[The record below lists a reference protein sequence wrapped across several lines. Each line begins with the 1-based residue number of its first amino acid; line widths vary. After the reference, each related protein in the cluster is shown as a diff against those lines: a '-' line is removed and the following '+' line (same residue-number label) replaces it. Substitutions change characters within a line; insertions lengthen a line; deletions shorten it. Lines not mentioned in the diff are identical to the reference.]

1 MPTALLLGA
10 TSDMAVAIARKMAEQ
25 GNDIQLAARNA
36 ARLTPLQSDLTVR
49 YNINCTIYEFDAT
62 DFASHSTF
70 FELLPT
76 KPDITICVF
85 GYMSDNKIAGQ
96 DWQESAKM
104 ISSNYTGAVSILNV
118 VAKYYAEK
126 KNGVIVGISSV
137 AGERGRQS
145 NYIYGSAK
153 AGFTAYLSGLRNSMH
168 QFGVHVIT
176 VLPGFVYTKMT
187 ADLKLPPLLTATPE
201 MVADAVA
208 SAIKK
213 KKSIVYVKWMW
224 RWIMLTIKT
233 IPESIFK
240 KLKL

>member
-1 MPTALLLGA
+1 MSTVLLLGA
-10 TSDMAVAIARKMAEQ
+10 TSDMAVAIARKMAEE
-25 GNDIQLAARNA
+25 GNNIQLASRNSS
-36 ARLTPLQSDLTVR
+36 RLSALQSDLTLR
-49 YNINCTIYEFDAT
+49 YNINCTVHEFDAT
-62 DFASHSTF
+62 DFKSHQIF
-70 FELLPT
+70 FDSLPV
-76 KPDITICVF
+76 KPEITICVF
-85 GYMSDNKIAGQ
+85 GYMSDNTIATE
-96 DWQESAKM
+96 DWQESERM
-104 ISSNYTGAVSILNV
+104 ISSNYTGAVSILNI
-118 VAKYYAEK
+118 VAKHYVEK

-153 AGFTAYLSGLRNSMH
+153 AGFTAYLSGLRNSL
-168 QFGVHVIT
+168 QKYNVHVVT

-201 MVADAVA
+201 VVAGAVS

-213 KKSIVYVKWMW
+213 KKNVVYVKWMW

-233 IPESIFK
+233 IPEGFFK